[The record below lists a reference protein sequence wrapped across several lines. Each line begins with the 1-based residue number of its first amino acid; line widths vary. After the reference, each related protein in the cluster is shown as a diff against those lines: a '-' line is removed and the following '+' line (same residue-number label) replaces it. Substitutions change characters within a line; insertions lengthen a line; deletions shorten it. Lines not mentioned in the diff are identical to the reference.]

1 MFFSSV
7 SSLRLAYRDLDIKT
21 KEETLN
27 LSGKKKTELERL
39 GMGLG
44 SNRRYVKFWKLC
56 LKYSVVLCT
65 YPSFYS
71 GNKEMD

>member
-7 SSLRLAYRDLDIKT
+7 SSLRLAYRDLDIKA

-44 SNRRYVKFWKLC
+44 STRRYVKFWKPFEMLC
-56 LKYSVVLCT
+56 GFMHLSLILLRK
-65 YPSFYS
+65 
-71 GNKEMD
+71 